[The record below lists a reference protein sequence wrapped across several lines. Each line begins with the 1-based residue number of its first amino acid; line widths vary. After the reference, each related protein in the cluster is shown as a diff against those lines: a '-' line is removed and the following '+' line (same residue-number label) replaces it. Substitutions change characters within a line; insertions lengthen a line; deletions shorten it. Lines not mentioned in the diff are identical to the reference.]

1 MNPNLITDINA
12 EITELQDEMRLDTRD
27 LRSWYLGKI
36 QGLRQ
41 AAMMIQSYS

>member
-1 MNPNLITDINA
+1 MNPNLITAINDQ
-12 EITELQDEMRLDTRD
+12 ITELQVEMRLDTSD

-41 AAMMIQSYS
+41 AAMMIQNCS